1 MRTTLLATLLTFG
14 TALPAAAQEGHTA
27 PPNLLAP
34 SAGLMFWTLIIFLV
48 LLIVL
53 ARFAFPKIIGAVE
66 ARERA
71 LEEALEQAKRDRE
84 EAAAL
89 LEEHRRLVEQG
100 HADAQRFIVEGRAA
114 GEKVRDEI
122 VQQAHREQQQILER
136 ARQEIEAERDRAIV
150 QLRREAVDL
159 AVKGASKVIE
169 KNLDDSTNRAL
180 VESFLASLTTNGGR
194 R

>member
-1 MRTTLLATLLTFG
+1 MRTTLAAMLLTRES
-14 TALPAAAQEGHTA
+14 ALPAAAQEAHQA

-53 ARFAFPKIIGAVE
+53 AKFAFPKIIGAVE

-100 HADAQRFIVEGRAA
+100 RADAQHFI
-114 GEKVRDEI
+114 
-122 VQQAHREQQQILER
+122 
-136 ARQEIEAERDRAIV
+136 
-150 QLRREAVDL
+150 
-159 AVKGASKVIE
+159 
-169 KNLDDSTNRAL
+169 
-180 VESFLASLTTNGGR
+180 
-194 R
+194 